1 MISLNISYKVICCNT
16 IKKILGRLMASG
28 PCFLPFSNIF
38 ELLIV
43 PQKKSDFYKAL
54 HKLNNQISENFPVKG
69 GNFIFGLMQFTKSAH
84 FLHIYAHSFLFAS
97 SHCPHC
103 ICCAAILL
111 ILILTQLYLY
121 LYLYLCLRST
131 SSSS

>member
-1 MISLNISYKVICCNT
+1 
-16 IKKILGRLMASG
+16 MASG

-69 GNFIFGLMQFTKSAH
+69 GNFIFGLMQFTKSAP
-84 FLHIYAHSFLFAS
+84 FPSTHIYDPLYHSCLIPHIVLTVFVAWRCFS
-97 SHCPHC
+97 S
-103 ICCAAILL
+103 
-111 ILILTQLYLY
+111 
-121 LYLYLCLRST
+121 
-131 SSSS
+131 